1 MNDKLILLAD
11 YRERK
16 RKTVPLFD
24 EAEARAAEKA
34 MEEFDRVDAFL
45 DEEKMEAYL
54 LGTLDSKYTG

>member
-1 MNDKLILLAD
+1 M
-11 YRERK
+11 
-16 RKTVPLFD
+16 
-24 EAEARAAEKA
+24 AAEKA

>member
-16 RKTVPLFD
+16 RITVPLFD

>member
-1 MNDKLILLAD
+1 MNNKLILFAD
-11 YRERK
+11 YCERK
-16 RKTVPLFD
+16 RNSVPLFD
-24 EAEARAAEKA
+24 EAEAKAAEKA